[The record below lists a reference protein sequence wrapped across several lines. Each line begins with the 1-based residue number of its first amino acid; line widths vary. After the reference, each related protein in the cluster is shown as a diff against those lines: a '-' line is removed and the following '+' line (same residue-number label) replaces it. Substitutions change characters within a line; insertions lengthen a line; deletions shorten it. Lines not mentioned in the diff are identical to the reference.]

1 MVSGRTGAASF
12 DYSLK
17 SKRSM
22 HPREVW
28 EPTSLHQGNQSLNRL
43 FDVFFLST
51 SGVAVLH
58 ASSNPQAAAS
68 FSLSLLTL

>member
-1 MVSGRTGAASF
+1 MVSGRTGAASS

-28 EPTSLHQGNQSLNRL
+28 DPTSLHQGNQSLNRL

-51 SGVAVLH
+51 SAVAVLH
-58 ASSNPQAAAS
+58 ASNPQAAAS